1 MFQSDQKSLVHY
13 PPKYGL
19 LANKTTKPEDETV
32 SPSDDQIWLS
42 TAKGLWFP
50 ILTNLTN
57 LSMDKNLENAYALI
71 IGISKYMDNRIS
83 ELKYTHADAEDFSK
97 LITDP
102 KRIGLKTENVRVLL
116 DENATLSRIKEAI
129 VKSMAG
135 NFELRTTHFSRFT
148 DDIF

>member
-57 LSMDKNLENAYALI
+57 LSMDKNLENQ
-71 IGISKYMDNRIS
+71 
-83 ELKYTHADAEDFSK
+83 TFSVEILFQVLQK
-97 LITDP
+97 GVDVFDLSFWREI
-102 KRIGLKTENVRVLL
+102 LSQVLL
-116 DENATLSRIKEAI
+116 PILEDIDIAFEN
-129 VKSMAG
+129 
-135 NFELRTTHFSRFT
+135 
-148 DDIF
+148 